1 MNEKIVGL
9 RLKLLRENN
18 NLSQAKMAK
27 ELGISQPVVAKYE
40 QGIIFP
46 SYPILITYAN
56 YFNVT
61 TDYLL
66 GRTDSKEGL
75 LTEDKTAK
83 EKEIDAWVEMCFDP
97 SSTVNMK
104 LKEMLK
110 QMLKEQ
116 K

>member
-1 MNEKIVGL
+1 M
-9 RLKLLRENN
+9 
-18 NLSQAKMAK
+18 
-27 ELGISQPVVAKYE
+27 
-40 QGIIFP
+40 
-46 SYPILITYAN
+46 
-56 YFNVT
+56 
-61 TDYLL
+61 
-66 GRTDSKEGL
+66 
-75 LTEDKTAK
+75 EDKTAK